1 MIHTFLITYEMA
13 KLNSA
18 PGFARAKVHFDR
30 AVSLCGGKLAGPYVN
45 YAKNVLVF
53 QKNKVEFQSML
64 NQALKEDLNTSPDD
78 RQLNLV
84 TERRARWL
92 LTRSDKLFS
101 AVTGSF

>member
-1 MIHTFLITYEMA
+1 
-13 KLNSA
+13 
-18 PGFARAKVHFDR
+18 
-30 AVSLCGGKLAGPYVN
+30 
-45 YAKNVLVF
+45 
-53 QKNKVEFQSML
+53 ML